1 MTEFYYTAALIV
13 LANIAVSL
21 LRVLK
26 GPTGVDRMIGVQL
39 IGTGGA
45 ALLVL
50 LWLVDGSA
58 GVLDVALLLTL
69 LAAFAVV
76 GFVKGGKA
84 DGAGDPEL
92 DE

>member
-1 MTEFYYTAALIV
+1 MTEFYGIAALII
-13 LANIAVSL
+13 LANMAVSL
-21 LRVLK
+21 VRVLK
-26 GPTGVDRMIGVQL
+26 GPTPVDRMMGVQL

-50 LWLVDGSA
+50 LWLIGRQS

-76 GFVKGGKA
+76 GFVKGGSA